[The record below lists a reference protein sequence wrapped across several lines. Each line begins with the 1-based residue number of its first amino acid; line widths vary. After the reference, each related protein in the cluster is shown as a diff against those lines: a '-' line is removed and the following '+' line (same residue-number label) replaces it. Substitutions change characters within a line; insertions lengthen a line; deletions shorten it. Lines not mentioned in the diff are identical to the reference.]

1 MKKALV
7 RRVVSLFLCFCMV
20 IGFVPIIDAQAAEIK
35 GGTFDPHTGYLE
47 LEFGYQLTQ
56 YVNIN
61 VYVRSPSDDGLK
73 KEFVGSIVENYLL
86 SGANDVKAW
95 LPEDSPDTMVSPYTP
110 ATKKDG
116 GLVKLSEDGIYQADK
131 NFAGEDIEPVSMM
144 KHTLIW
150 DGSLNGIPIIGP
162 NLDEDVFYLTVEIEP
177 LGRPDKNVECT
188 DDDSHTHGQ
197 NYTWPQKQE
206 NGKKKFA
213 VSTELLVDYRDYVVG
228 EDGTAAFLMLKGSLS
243 DEVRKKLYEQFVR

>member
-73 KEFVGSIVENYLL
+73 KEFVGSIVEITC
-86 SGANDVKAW
+86 
-95 LPEDSPDTMVSPYTP
+95 SPVQT
-110 ATKKDG
+110 
-116 GLVKLSEDGIYQADK
+116 
-131 NFAGEDIEPVSMM
+131 
-144 KHTLIW
+144 
-150 DGSLNGIPIIGP
+150 
-162 NLDEDVFYLTVEIEP
+162 
-177 LGRPDKNVECT
+177 
-188 DDDSHTHGQ
+188 
-197 NYTWPQKQE
+197 
-206 NGKKKFA
+206 
-213 VSTELLVDYRDYVVG
+213 
-228 EDGTAAFLMLKGSLS
+228 MLKHGFPKIHRTLWYRPTHRQPKRTA
-243 DEVRKKLYEQFVR
+243 VW

>member
-73 KEFVGSIVENYLL
+73 KRICRLDCRE
-86 SGANDVKAW
+86 
-95 LPEDSPDTMVSPYTP
+95 LP
-110 ATKKDG
+110 ALRCK
-116 GLVKLSEDGIYQADK
+116 
-131 NFAGEDIEPVSMM
+131 
-144 KHTLIW
+144 
-150 DGSLNGIPIIGP
+150 
-162 NLDEDVFYLTVEIEP
+162 
-177 LGRPDKNVECT
+177 RC
-188 DDDSHTHGQ
+188 
-197 NYTWPQKQE
+197 
-206 NGKKKFA
+206 
-213 VSTELLVDYRDYVVG
+213 
-228 EDGTAAFLMLKGSLS
+228 
-243 DEVRKKLYEQFVR
+243 

>member
-86 SGANDVKAW
+86 SGANDGIALHTGNQNGRRFGKTVR
-95 LPEDSPDTMVSPYTP
+95 
-110 ATKKDG
+110 G
-116 GLVKLSEDGIYQADK
+116 RHLS
-131 NFAGEDIEPVSMM
+131 S
-144 KHTLIW
+144 
-150 DGSLNGIPIIGP
+150 
-162 NLDEDVFYLTVEIEP
+162 
-177 LGRPDKNVECT
+177 R
-188 DDDSHTHGQ
+188 
-197 NYTWPQKQE
+197 QE
-206 NGKKKFA
+206 
-213 VSTELLVDYRDYVVG
+213 LCR
-228 EDGTAAFLMLKGSLS
+228 
-243 DEVRKKLYEQFVR
+243 

>member
-95 LPEDSPDTMVSPYTP
+95 LPEDSPDTMVSHTGNQNGRRFGK
-110 ATKKDG
+110 TVRG
-116 GLVKLSEDGIYQADK
+116 RHLS
-131 NFAGEDIEPVSMM
+131 S
-144 KHTLIW
+144 
-150 DGSLNGIPIIGP
+150 
-162 NLDEDVFYLTVEIEP
+162 
-177 LGRPDKNVECT
+177 R
-188 DDDSHTHGQ
+188 
-197 NYTWPQKQE
+197 QE
-206 NGKKKFA
+206 
-213 VSTELLVDYRDYVVG
+213 LCR
-228 EDGTAAFLMLKGSLS
+228 
-243 DEVRKKLYEQFVR
+243 

>member
-95 LPEDSPDTMVSPYTP
+95 GFP
-110 ATKKDG
+110 K
-116 GLVKLSEDGIYQADK
+116 I
-131 NFAGEDIEPVSMM
+131 
-144 KHTLIW
+144 HRTLW
-150 DGSLNGIPIIGP
+150 
-162 NLDEDVFYLTVEIEP
+162 Y
-177 LGRPDKNVECT
+177 RP
-188 DDDSHTHGQ
+188 THRQ
-197 NYTWPQKQE
+197 PKRT
-206 NGKKKFA
+206 A
-213 VSTELLVDYRDYVVG
+213 VW
-228 EDGTAAFLMLKGSLS
+228 
-243 DEVRKKLYEQFVR
+243 

>member
-95 LPEDSPDTMVSPYTP
+95 LPEDSPDTMVSPYTGI
-110 ATKKDG
+110 ALHTGYKNG
-116 GLVKLSEDGIYQADK
+116 RRFGRTVRGRHLS
-131 NFAGEDIEPVSMM
+131 S
-144 KHTLIW
+144 
-150 DGSLNGIPIIGP
+150 
-162 NLDEDVFYLTVEIEP
+162 
-177 LGRPDKNVECT
+177 R
-188 DDDSHTHGQ
+188 
-197 NYTWPQKQE
+197 QE
-206 NGKKKFA
+206 
-213 VSTELLVDYRDYVVG
+213 LCR
-228 EDGTAAFLMLKGSLS
+228 
-243 DEVRKKLYEQFVR
+243 

>member
-86 SGANDVKAW
+86 SGANDVFKNLENADRVIRGSW
-95 LPEDSPDTMVSPYTP
+95 NYALHTGNQKGRRFGQTVR
-110 ATKKDG
+110 G
-116 GLVKLSEDGIYQADK
+116 WHLS
-131 NFAGEDIEPVSMM
+131 S
-144 KHTLIW
+144 
-150 DGSLNGIPIIGP
+150 
-162 NLDEDVFYLTVEIEP
+162 
-177 LGRPDKNVECT
+177 R
-188 DDDSHTHGQ
+188 
-197 NYTWPQKQE
+197 QE
-206 NGKKKFA
+206 
-213 VSTELLVDYRDYVVG
+213 LCR
-228 EDGTAAFLMLKGSLS
+228 
-243 DEVRKKLYEQFVR
+243 

>member
-1 MKKALV
+1 MKNALV

-95 LPEDSPDTMVSPYTP
+95 LPEDSPGHYGIALHTGNQNGRRFGKTVR
-110 ATKKDG
+110 G
-116 GLVKLSEDGIYQADK
+116 RHLS
-131 NFAGEDIEPVSMM
+131 S
-144 KHTLIW
+144 
-150 DGSLNGIPIIGP
+150 
-162 NLDEDVFYLTVEIEP
+162 
-177 LGRPDKNVECT
+177 R
-188 DDDSHTHGQ
+188 
-197 NYTWPQKQE
+197 QE
-206 NGKKKFA
+206 
-213 VSTELLVDYRDYVVG
+213 LCR
-228 EDGTAAFLMLKGSLS
+228 
-243 DEVRKKLYEQFVR
+243 

>member
-95 LPEDSPDTMVSPYTP
+95 LPEDSPDTMGIALHTGNQNGRRFGKTVR
-110 ATKKDG
+110 G
-116 GLVKLSEDGIYQADK
+116 RNLS
-131 NFAGEDIEPVSMM
+131 S
-144 KHTLIW
+144 
-150 DGSLNGIPIIGP
+150 
-162 NLDEDVFYLTVEIEP
+162 
-177 LGRPDKNVECT
+177 R
-188 DDDSHTHGQ
+188 
-197 NYTWPQKQE
+197 QE
-206 NGKKKFA
+206 
-213 VSTELLVDYRDYVVG
+213 LCR
-228 EDGTAAFLMLKGSLS
+228 
-243 DEVRKKLYEQFVR
+243 

>member
-110 ATKKDG
+110 ATKTDG

-131 NFAGEDIEPVSMM
+131 NFAGEDIEPVAMM

-162 NLDEDVFYLTVEIEP
+162 NLDEDVFYLTVELNRSADRIRMLSVP
-177 LGRPDKNVECT
+177 TVMIATRTVRTILGRRSRRTARK
-188 DDDSHTHGQ
+188 S
-197 NYTWPQKQE
+197 
-206 NGKKKFA
+206 
-213 VSTELLVDYRDYVVG
+213 LLS
-228 EDGTAAFLMLKGSLS
+228 APNCW
-243 DEVRKKLYEQFVR
+243 

>member
-110 ATKKDG
+110 ATKTDG

-131 NFAGEDIEPVSMM
+131 NFAGEDIEPVAMM

-188 DDDSHTHGQ
+188 DSDDSHTHGQ

-228 EDGTAAFLMLKGSLS
+228 EGHGGIPHAG
-243 DEVRKKLYEQFVR
+243 RQFVR

>member
-95 LPEDSPDTMVSPYTP
+95 LPEDSPDTMVSPYNTGNQNGRRFGK
-110 ATKKDG
+110 TVRG
-116 GLVKLSEDGIYQADK
+116 RHLS
-131 NFAGEDIEPVSMM
+131 S
-144 KHTLIW
+144 
-150 DGSLNGIPIIGP
+150 
-162 NLDEDVFYLTVEIEP
+162 
-177 LGRPDKNVECT
+177 R
-188 DDDSHTHGQ
+188 
-197 NYTWPQKQE
+197 QE
-206 NGKKKFA
+206 
-213 VSTELLVDYRDYVVG
+213 LCR
-228 EDGTAAFLMLKGSLS
+228 
-243 DEVRKKLYEQFVR
+243 

>member
-95 LPEDSPDTMVSPYTP
+95 LPEGSPDTMVSPYTP
-110 ATKKDG
+110 ATKR
-116 GLVKLSEDGIYQADK
+116 
-131 NFAGEDIEPVSMM
+131 
-144 KHTLIW
+144 T
-150 DGSLNGIPIIGP
+150 
-162 NLDEDVFYLTVEIEP
+162 
-177 LGRPDKNVECT
+177 
-188 DDDSHTHGQ
+188 
-197 NYTWPQKQE
+197 
-206 NGKKKFA
+206 A
-213 VSTELLVDYRDYVVG
+213 VW
-228 EDGTAAFLMLKGSLS
+228 
-243 DEVRKKLYEQFVR
+243 

>member
-110 ATKKDG
+110 ATKTDG

-131 NFAGEDIEPVSMM
+131 NFAGEDIEPVAMM

-162 NLDEDVFYLTVEIEP
+162 NLDEDVFYLTDT
-177 LGRPDKNVECT
+177 GRCWDGDKYSVRDKVKSSFTQSYHSTTDIIRAAKAGTLPPRIMITTHPQRWTDNAAEWLLEWVMQNVK
-188 DDDSHTHGQ
+188 
-197 NYTWPQKQE
+197 N
-206 NGKKKFA
+206 
-213 VSTELLVDYRDYVVG
+213 
-228 EDGTAAFLMLKGSLS
+228 
-243 DEVRKKLYEQFVR
+243 FVKRWLIR

>member
-73 KEFVGSIVENYLL
+73 KEFVGSIVENLRSTHFPALPRLRMRTARPRRTPTTRQATACPSPIPTARLL
-86 SGANDVKAW
+86 
-95 LPEDSPDTMVSPYTP
+95 
-110 ATKKDG
+110 
-116 GLVKLSEDGIYQADK
+116 
-131 NFAGEDIEPVSMM
+131 
-144 KHTLIW
+144 
-150 DGSLNGIPIIGP
+150 
-162 NLDEDVFYLTVEIEP
+162 
-177 LGRPDKNVECT
+177 RPRMIF
-188 DDDSHTHGQ
+188 S
-197 NYTWPQKQE
+197 
-206 NGKKKFA
+206 A
-213 VSTELLVDYRDYVVG
+213 
-228 EDGTAAFLMLKGSLS
+228 M
-243 DEVRKKLYEQFVR
+243 

>member
-73 KEFVGSIVENYLL
+73 KEFVGSIVEN
-86 SGANDVKAW
+86 GFPK
-95 LPEDSPDTMVSPYTP
+95 
-110 ATKKDG
+110 
-116 GLVKLSEDGIYQADK
+116 I
-131 NFAGEDIEPVSMM
+131 
-144 KHTLIW
+144 HRTLW
-150 DGSLNGIPIIGP
+150 
-162 NLDEDVFYLTVEIEP
+162 Y
-177 LGRPDKNVECT
+177 RP
-188 DDDSHTHGQ
+188 THRL
-197 NYTWPQKQE
+197 QKRT
-206 NGKKKFA
+206 A
-213 VSTELLVDYRDYVVG
+213 VW
-228 EDGTAAFLMLKGSLS
+228 
-243 DEVRKKLYEQFVR
+243 